1 MSGVNKVILIGR
13 LGKDPEIRS
22 FENGGMIANF
32 TLATSETY
40 KDRTTG
46 EKKETTEWHNI
57 TIGRPQL
64 AEIAQKY
71 VHKGDMLYVEGK
83 LRTRSWVKD
92 GQTKYIT
99 EVLVDEF
106 TMLSPKKSG
115 ATASEG
121 YGSSPSQGSAEGN
134 PAIEK
139 GGSDDLPF

>member
-1 MSGVNKVILIGR
+1 MSGVNKVILVGR
-13 LGKDPEIRS
+13 LGKDPEIRN

-32 TLATSETY
+32 SMATSETF
-40 KDRTTG
+40 KDKTTG
-46 EKKETTEWHNI
+46 EKREITEWHNI

-83 LRTRSWVKD
+83 LRTRSWEKD
-92 GQTKYIT
+92 GQKKYIT
-99 EVLVDEF
+99 EVLVDNF

-115 ATASEG
+115 DTSSNEG
-121 YGSSPSQGSAEGN
+121 YSSSGSGDSA
-134 PAIEK
+134 PATS